1 MRQPQAGCNAPS
13 AIVTAA
19 AQFIDIAD
27 VTPRTCSTKPIDYSY
42 SLGYH
47 VRELCL
53 PLISPFATPLMHGQ
67 QAHWC
72 QDFKVEIPCSA
83 HLSTPCINDAMPPA
97 AYMMHGRSVMVLWSQ
112 GSEPA

>member
-27 VTPRTCSTKPIDYSY
+27 VTPGTCSTKPIDYSY

-53 PLISPFATPLMHGQ
+53 PRMSPFATPLMHG
-67 QAHWC
+67 A
-72 QDFKVEIPCSA
+72 S
-83 HLSTPCINDAMPPA
+83 SCIHDAWQLC
-97 AYMMHGRSVMVLWSQ
+97 HGAMVTGQ
-112 GSEPA
+112 